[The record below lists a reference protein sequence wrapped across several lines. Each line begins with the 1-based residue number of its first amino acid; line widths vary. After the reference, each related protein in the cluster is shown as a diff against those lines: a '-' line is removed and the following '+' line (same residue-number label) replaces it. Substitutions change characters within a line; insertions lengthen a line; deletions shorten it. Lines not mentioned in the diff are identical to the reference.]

1 MNSGPRRENSQQNFN
16 DLNAALLKFC
26 FTSRHINGFDMSYH
40 EPFCYGLVYASVR
53 CSNKK
58 ANLLRSGD
66 GMIDEDGKSGGHDG
80 GCVLRVIGE
89 VGVGAGG
96 GGVGDWGIGGGIY
109 KASAVGR
116 GGLGGLAELV
126 DFGFLGGLVVG
137 WFLGGGAV
145 EVRRGVGGGLVV
157 DGSVPDGTAH
167 ILLCGAKAGCTG
179 RGNQRG
185 GREGRLRG
193 KY

>member
-1 MNSGPRRENSQQNFN
+1 MRASGEWG
-16 DLNAALLKFC
+16 LCAV
-26 FTSRHINGFDMSYH
+26 GYVG
-40 EPFCYGLVYASVR
+40 GLVGVWGLHEFGWLGR
-53 CSNKK
+53 GWGMVVGK